1 VSLVHT
7 NEGLILAYLLAD
19 CDQLF
24 VIDPLVD
31 GARDIEFTSEG
42 VQRTRTDRW
51 AITLSHFY
59 VFIFFSEKKRI
70 RLPVA
75 FQVKINQ

>member
-7 NEGLILAYLLAD
+7 NEGLILAYLLAE

-51 AITLSHFY
+51 AITLSHSY
-59 VFIFFSEKKRI
+59 VFILFQKRKEFGY
-70 RLPVA
+70 L
-75 FQVKINQ
+75 